1 MSLSSAYSPQP
12 VEALYQNGTQGFNT
26 SSVEAEAPEEEQ
38 NWDSRAEEEEVEE
51 LDIRKLVMVIT
62 PTSSRNELQG
72 VLLRRL
78 ANTLKL
84 VAPPLLWIVVEQ
96 QPEEPEVSEILR
108 RSGIMY
114 RHVVYKENFTDAS
127 SEMDYQRN
135 IALNHIEHH
144 RLTGIVHFA
153 GLSNVY
159 DLGFFEEIRAVE

>member
-1 MSLSSAYSPQP
+1 M
-12 VEALYQNGTQGFNT
+12 
-26 SSVEAEAPEEEQ
+26 EAEAPEEEQ
-38 NWDSRAEEEEVEE
+38 NRDSETAGEGEAEE
-51 LDIRKLVMVIT
+51 LDIRKLMIVIT
-62 PTSSRNELQG
+62 PTSSRNEVLRG

-78 ANTLKL
+78 GNTLKL
-84 VAPPLLWIVVEQ
+84 VAPPLLWMVVERQ
-96 QPEEPEVSEILR
+96 SDESEVSEILR

-114 RHVVYKENFTDAS
+114 RHVVFNENFTDAN

-159 DLGFFEEIRAVE
+159 DLAFFEEIRAVE